1 VKVSGS
7 STISP
12 TVKRRWEKDG
22 EGVPRIDRDE
32 GPGDGVDPILDP
44 GREDTGVLRGAL
56 HINREQQFDSLIF
69 LILRNKE
76 AEKRCN
82 TSFFI

>member
-1 VKVSGS
+1 MLNVVG
-7 STISP
+7 
-12 TVKRRWEKDG
+12 EKDG

-32 GPGDGVDPILDP
+32 GPRDGVDPILDP